1 MTDKF
6 NKNNGPED
14 INKFFEQFDSIE
26 DDKTGAQKTESA
38 SMAGRSVESTNSTR
52 ASRSKR
58 TKKSKNNKS
67 ARTAQT
73 KAASHLKFLTTNK
86 KGEPLSTKS
95 KILRFILLAVIAVM
109 ILGFV
114 YVGALILTADTH
126 NIDADNIYS
135 RLSQR
140 STLYDDQGNEIES
153 VFSEDGNRDNVSY
166 SEIPEN
172 MVNAIVA
179 IEDKTFWKHNGFNFI
194 RIAGAIKESIFG
206 GGEISGTSTLT
217 QQLARNIYLAETK
230 SQRSMN
236 RKILEAYYAVLIE
249 KSLTKEQIVEAYL
262 NTVYLGY
269 NCYGVEAASQAYFNK
284 SVTELDLLECVA
296 LASLPKSPNSY
307 ALVKSYPVGTIE
319 IDPENIIESTE
330 TMEYVYNGDLSE
342 GRRSQTLFNMVDQGY
357 IEQAD
362 ADKAEGQNLKDKVQ
376 ISVSN
381 DNSYSSYFTDYVI
394 DQISD
399 DLVEEYGWT
408 EEMARD
414 KIYTGGLKIYTTM
427 DSNAQKIAVTEFETD
442 SNFPSVSNLAKD
454 SDGNIT
460 NGYGGRVILYD
471 YDDYFN
477 ENNEFVLTE
486 DEYTKNSDGSMTL
499 YAGNRLN
506 FYDITYNGTS
516 DVSLTFNP
524 LYVIEDYKFY
534 SIEDGALS
542 VPQGYKTKDAKGNCV
557 ISADFFTDYPEFFQ
571 KGEDGSLIVSSANY
585 SLKQKV
591 SQPQAA
597 IVIMDYKTGGI
608 KAMVGGRNVDGK
620 MLLNR
625 ALTPQQPGS
634 SIKPLAVYSSALQYS
649 FNAEARGEKLTL
661 DDSDGSR
668 WGDYMTAGSIINDK
682 AMTVNGKTWPKNWY
696 SGYKGHMTLRTA
708 VEQSVNVCAV
718 KVYQQMGPEFPVEQ
732 LKKMGITTVVEAD
745 EDSAVNDL
753 NPAALA
759 LGGMT
764 KGISPLEMAAA
775 YGIFPNEGQYT
786 SPIAYTKIT
795 NSNDEVI
802 FEKAPDTE
810 QVLDEGV
817 AYIMTDILRSV
828 VTRGIGSAASFGGQP
843 VAGKTGTTNDQFDI
857 WFCGFTPQYSA
868 AVWMGND
875 FNIELSSSSS
885 TAARMWR
892 TIMSQVCEDLPYG
905 QYPDAP
911 ENVERRGGEYYTE
924 GTYSKVS
931 KPTSETEA
939 SSSKET
945 DKESESK
952 TETVEKTT
960 KASTK
965 QVTKAPTTQ
974 APTTQAPTTQAPTTQ
989 APTTQAPATEP
1000 PTTQAPTTQAPA
1012 TEPPATEVIVPTD
1025 SDIEDEDIEDI
1036 EEIDLETDD

>member
-6 NKNNGPED
+6 NKNNGPDD
-14 INKFFEQFDSIE
+14 INKFFEQFDAVETNSSDE
-26 DDKTGAQKTESA
+26 QRHVSA
-38 SMAGRSVESTNSTR
+38 SRAGRSAGSAG
-52 ASRSKR
+52 ASRSKKSKKTQGNR
-58 TKKSKNNKS
+58 TKKATKS
-67 ARTAQT
+67 

-86 KGEPLSTKS
+86 YGEPLSTKA
-95 KILRFILLAVIAVM
+95 KILRFAILGIAAIA
-109 ILGFV
+109 ILGFI
-114 YVGALILTADTH
+114 YVGALVLTADTH

-140 STLYDDQGNEIES
+140 STLYDDKGKEIDS

-262 NTVYLGY
+262 NTVYLGF

-284 SVTELDLLECVA
+284 SVTDLDLLECVS

-307 ALVKSYPVGTIE
+307 ALVKSYPVGTE
-319 IDPENIIESTE
+319 GVDTQNIIKTTD
-330 TMEYVYNGDLSE
+330 TMEYVYNGDISE
-342 GRRSQTLFNMVDQGY
+342 GRRAQTLYNMVDQGY
-357 IEQAD
+357 ITQEE
-362 ADKAEGQNLKDKVQ
+362 ADKASSKNLKKK
-376 ISVSN
+376 IKIN
-381 DNSYSSYFTDYVI
+381 TATNSHYSSYFTDYVI
-394 DQISD
+394 SQVTKDLMEDQGLDESQ
-399 DLVEEYGWT
+399 
-408 EEMARD
+408 AKD

-427 DSNAQKIAVTEFETD
+427 DSRAQKIAVDEFETD
-442 SNFPSVSNLAKD
+442 SNFPGVSNLTKD

-460 NGYGGRVILYD
+460 NGYGGRILLYD
-471 YDDYFN
+471 MDDYFN
-477 ENNEFVLTE
+477 DNDEFVLSKS
-486 DEYTKNSDGSMTL
+486 EYSMNSDGSMTL
-499 YAGNRLN
+499 KAGKRLN
-506 FYDITYNGTS
+506 FYDISYNGIN
-516 DVSLTFNP
+516 DVSLTFNAM
-524 LYVIEDYKFY
+524 YFMEDGKFY

-542 VPQGYKTKDAKGNCV
+542 VPEGYKSKDADGNCI
-557 ISADFFTDYPEFFQ
+557 ISAQFFTDYPEFFK
-571 KGEDGSLIVSSANY
+571 KGDDGDLIVEQHNY
-585 SLKQKV
+585 TLKQKV

-597 IVIMDYKTGGI
+597 IVIMDYKTGGL
-608 KAMVGGRNVDGK
+608 KAMVGGRNVEGK

-625 ALTPQQPGS
+625 TLSAQQPGS

-649 FNAEARGEKLTL
+649 FNAEAKGQKLSL
-661 DDSDGSR
+661 DDSEGSR
-668 WGDYMTAGSIINDK
+668 WGDYITAGSIINDK
-682 AMTVNGKTWPKNWY
+682 AMTVGGKTWPKNWY
-696 SGYKGHMTLRTA
+696 SGYKGHMTLREA

-732 LKKMGITTVVEAD
+732 LKKMGITTVVEGND
-745 EDSAVNDL
+745 GYNDL

-764 KGISPLEMAAA
+764 YGISPLEMAAA

-802 FEKAPDTE
+802 LEKTPETE

-817 AYIMTDILRSV
+817 AFIMTDILRSV
-828 VTRGIGSAASFGGQP
+828 VTNGLGSSASFGSQP
-843 VAGKTGTTNDQFDI
+843 VCGKTGTTNDQFDI

-868 AVWMGND
+868 ALWIGND
-875 FNIELSSSSS
+875 VNIELTSSS
-885 TAARMWR
+885 TTAARLWR
-892 TIMSQVCEDLPYG
+892 EIMSQVCEGLPYG
-905 QYPDAP
+905 HYPEAP
-911 ENVERRGGEYYTE
+911 DNVYKKDGEYYTK

-931 KPTSETEA
+931 KPTSETEE
-939 SSSKET
+939 SSGKNKK
-945 DKESESK
+945 DP
-952 TETVEKTT
+952 T
-960 KASTK
+960 KNSTK
-965 QVTKAPTTQ
+965 QTQ
-974 APTTQAPTTQAPTTQ
+974 APTTAPTTSPTTE
-989 APTTQAPATEP
+989 PTSEVVTTPTESVTD
-1000 PTTQAPTTQAPA
+1000 PTAG
-1012 TEPPATEVIVPTD
+1012 
-1025 SDIEDEDIEDI
+1025 SDES
-1036 EEIDLETDD
+1036 LY

>member
-6 NKNNGPED
+6 NKNNGPDD
-14 INKFFEQFDSIE
+14 INKFFEQFE
-26 DDKTGAQKTESA
+26 
-38 SMAGRSVESTNSTR
+38 SVEDKSSEGQKQETATR
-52 ASRSKR
+52 ASRSANSSRASRSKKSQKSQNSR
-58 TKKSKNNKS
+58 TKKPGRAKPSG
-67 ARTAQT
+67 
-73 KAASHLKFLTTNK
+73 HLKFLTTNK
-86 KGEPLSTKS
+86 NGEPLSTKARL
-95 KILRFILLAVIAVM
+95 LRIALLGIVAIAIIGFI
-109 ILGFV
+109 

-140 STLYDDQGNEIES
+140 STLYDDHGKEIES

-262 NTVYLGY
+262 NTVYLGF
-269 NCYGVEAASQAYFNK
+269 NCYGVEAASQAYFDK
-284 SVTELDLLECVA
+284 SVTELDLLECVS

-319 IDPENIIESTE
+319 VDTENIIETTD

-342 GRRSQTLFNMVDQGY
+342 GRRAQTLYNMVDQGY
-357 IEQAD
+357 ITQEESDNA
-362 ADKAEGQNLKDKVQ
+362 ADKNLKKK
-376 ISVSN
+376 IKITTAT
-381 DNSYSSYFTDYVI
+381 NSHYSSYFTDYVI
-394 DQISD
+394 NQVTD
-399 DLVEEYGWT
+399 DIMEEYGMT
-408 EEMARD
+408 EEQAKD

-427 DSNAQKIAVTEFETD
+427 DSNAQQIAVDEFEKD
-442 SNFPSVSNLAKD
+442 SNFPSVSNLSKD
-454 SDGNIT
+454 KDGNIT
-460 NGYGGRVILYD
+460 NGYGGRILLYD

-477 ENNEFVLTE
+477 EDKEFVLSD
-486 DEYTKNSDGSMTL
+486 DEYKMNSDGSMTV
-499 YAGNRLN
+499 YADERLN
-506 FYDITYNGTS
+506 FYDISYNGIS
-516 DVSLTFNP
+516 DVSMTFHP
-524 LYVIEDYKFY
+524 MYVFEDGKLY

-542 VPQGYKTKDAKGNCV
+542 VPQGYKTKDADGNCI
-557 ISADFFTDYPEFFQ
+557 ISAQFFTDYPEFFE
-571 KGEDGSLIVSSANY
+571 KGSDGNLIVSQNNY
-585 SLKQKV
+585 TLKQKV

-597 IVIMDYKTGGI
+597 IVIMDYKTGGL
-608 KAMVGGRNVDGK
+608 KAMVGGRNVEGK

-625 ALTPQQPGS
+625 ALTTQQPGS

-649 FNAEARGEKLTL
+649 FNAEAKGEKLVL

-668 WGDYMTAGSIINDK
+668 WGDYITAGSIINDK
-682 AMTVNGKTWPKNWY
+682 AMTVGGKTWPKNWY
-696 SGYKGHMTLRTA
+696 SGYRGHMSLREA

-718 KVYQQMGPEFPVEQ
+718 KVYQQMGPDFPVEQ
-732 LKKMGITTVVEAD
+732 LKKMGITSVVEGND
-745 EDSAVNDL
+745 GVNDL

-764 KGISPLEMAAA
+764 HGITPLEMAAA
-775 YGIFPNEGQYT
+775 YGIFPNQGQYT

-802 FEKAPDTE
+802 LEKTPETE

-817 AYIMTDILRSV
+817 AFIMTDILRSV
-828 VTRGIGSAASFGGQP
+828 VTSGLGSPASFGSQP
-843 VAGKTGTTNDQFDI
+843 VCGKTGTTNDQFDI

-868 AVWMGND
+868 AIWMGND
-875 FNIELSSSSS
+875 VNIELSSSST

-892 TIMSQVCEDLPYG
+892 TIMSQVCEGLPYG
-905 QYPDAP
+905 HYPDAP
-911 ENVERRGGEYYTE
+911 DNVERKGGEYYTD

-931 KPTSETEA
+931 KPTSETEE
-939 SSSKET
+939 SSGKDKEKDKTKNSSKQTKKQTAAPTAAPTEITTEITTEATSEATTEPTTDET
-945 DKESESK
+945 DY
-952 TETVEKTT
+952 
-960 KASTK
+960 
-965 QVTKAPTTQ
+965 
-974 APTTQAPTTQAPTTQ
+974 
-989 APTTQAPATEP
+989 
-1000 PTTQAPTTQAPA
+1000 
-1012 TEPPATEVIVPTD
+1012 D
-1025 SDIEDEDIEDI
+1025 D
-1036 EEIDLETDD
+1036 DLDD